1 MLKKFITKQLTI
13 TQFAEELKVS
23 RRQVYR
29 MFENPEII
37 RMADVWK
44 ISELTGLSECRIV
57 RMINKGRRKG
67 KG

>member
-13 TQFAEELKVS
+13 NQFAKELKVS

-29 MFENPEII
+29 LFEDPGRI
-37 RMADVWK
+37 RMEDVWK

-67 KG
+67 RV